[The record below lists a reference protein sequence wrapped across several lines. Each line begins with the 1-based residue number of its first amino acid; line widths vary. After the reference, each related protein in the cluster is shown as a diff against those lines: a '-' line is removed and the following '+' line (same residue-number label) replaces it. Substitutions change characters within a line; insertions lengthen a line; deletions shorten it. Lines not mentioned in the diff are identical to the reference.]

1 MSENCRK
8 SAKTT
13 EASNL
18 RAAFFAPGI
27 WIWLRRQVRK
37 LPAFFAPS
45 TKIMTVLAGAKNAGR
60 FRTYDVAKTAAFA
73 LFGSFRTFLGD
84 TSCSR

>member
-1 MSENCRK
+1 M
-8 SAKTT
+8 
-13 EASNL
+13 
-18 RAAFFAPGI
+18 
-27 WIWLRRQVRK
+27 RK

-84 TSCSR
+84 TSCLRLSKMIV